1 MSEPILPPLFL
12 LPRSAE
18 DVGSPRPVKEGQP
31 CNAKSHPFFTP
42 ATVCSPTRRTPE
54 NSLGYASSGPAIIY

>member
-1 MSEPILPPLFL
+1 MSIHLSEPILPPLIL

-18 DVGSPRPVKEGQP
+18 DVGRPQPVKEGQP

-42 ATVCSPTRRTPE
+42 SHCLFSNPE
-54 NSLGYASSGPAIIY
+54 DA